1 MNKFEWVSDKR
12 DHIWNKLPERS
23 TKHSAGYDFFAPTV
37 IIIEP
42 HEQTKLMFTD
52 IKVKLDKDKVLM
64 LYPRSSLG
72 MKGIALANTV
82 GIIDADYYNNTKNEG
97 NIGFSLVNNSDK
109 QVIIQQ
115 GEKFMQGTNADGKP
129 CCPKCGA
136 VPTDSESYEEGKNK
150 GEIVFYYR
158 CKECG
163 QTFRRVI
170 NVKDI

>member
-23 TKHSAGYDFFAPTV
+23 TKHSAGYDFFAPTI

-52 IKVKLDKDKVLM
+52 IKVRLDKDKVLM

-115 GEKFMQGTNADGKP
+115 GEKFMQGVITRFYTTEDDNAKRTREGGFGSTDGK
-129 CCPKCGA
+129 K
-136 VPTDSESYEEGKNK
+136 KN
-150 GEIVFYYR
+150 
-158 CKECG
+158 
-163 QTFRRVI
+163 TSSRRR
-170 NVKDI
+170 

>member
-23 TKHSAGYDFFAPTV
+23 TKHSAGYDFFAPTI

-52 IKVKLDKDKVLM
+52 IKVRLDKDKVLM

-115 GEKFMQGTNADGKP
+115 GEKFMQGVITRFYTTDDDDAKRTREGGFGSTDGK
-129 CCPKCGA
+129 K
-136 VPTDSESYEEGKNK
+136 KN
-150 GEIVFYYR
+150 
-158 CKECG
+158 
-163 QTFRRVI
+163 TSSRRR
-170 NVKDI
+170 

>member
-23 TKHSAGYDFFAPTV
+23 TKHSAGYDFFAPTI

-115 GEKFMQGTNADGKP
+115 GEKFMQGVITRFYTTDDDDAKRTREGGFGSTDGK
-129 CCPKCGA
+129 K
-136 VPTDSESYEEGKNK
+136 KN
-150 GEIVFYYR
+150 
-158 CKECG
+158 
-163 QTFRRVI
+163 TSSRRR
-170 NVKDI
+170 